1 MDALAPDE
9 PPTHSR
15 ESAIGLAIIVVLI
28 AAAILVAAVAAFG
41 HADLN
46 VLGLACVGL
55 GCWCGATVVP
65 RIP

>member
-1 MDALAPDE
+1 MSLVL
-9 PPTHSR
+9 R
-15 ESAIGLAIIVVLI
+15 IVAIVLF
-28 AAAILVAAVAAFG
+28 LVAAVAAFG